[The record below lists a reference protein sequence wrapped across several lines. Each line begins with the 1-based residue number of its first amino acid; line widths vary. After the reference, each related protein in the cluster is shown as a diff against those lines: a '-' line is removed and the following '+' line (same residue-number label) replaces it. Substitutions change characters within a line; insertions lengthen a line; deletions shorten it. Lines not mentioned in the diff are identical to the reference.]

1 MLILFLVICI
11 ILLIVFYKLF
21 QTYKIDDGTYGI
33 AVILL
38 SVAIIIIGVFIFVD
52 AYRISNEGA
61 IKEKLSMYEQENAH
75 IENDIAEMIDQY
87 KAYEGDVIDGVSAK
101 NNESSLALVNLY
113 PDLKTSELVNQQI
126 NIHTENNQ
134 KIKDLKESL
143 INLKVAKWWLYFGG
157 NNK

>member
-1 MLILFLVICI
+1 
-11 ILLIVFYKLF
+11 
-21 QTYKIDDGTYGI
+21 
-33 AVILL
+33 
-38 SVAIIIIGVFIFVD
+38 
-52 AYRISNEGA
+52 
-61 IKEKLSMYEQENAH
+61 MYEQENAH